1 MYTYK
6 NKAFSF
12 LETIVSISIVIF
24 FSSISFSLVKSMST
38 TFFLL
43 NNDYKKEKNII
54 AIKNLLHG
62 HIFWIKNPELR
73 LINIKNSNNSLIFR
87 EIFSKK
93 SENNGNTLIIKYNF
107 FDSLENK
114 IYTVYRCFSFYEKNF
129 SIFYFNQYDFF
140 KLNEGRDSAI
150 IAKNYQGSFYL
161 ENNYLKL
168 IIKDLEN
175 DENYEITLPI
185 L

>member
-54 AIKNLLHG
+54 TIKNLLHG

-73 LINIKNSNNSLIFR
+73 LINIKNSNNSLTFR

-107 FDSLENK
+107 
-114 IYTVYRCFSFYEKNF
+114 
-129 SIFYFNQYDFF
+129 
-140 KLNEGRDSAI
+140 
-150 IAKNYQGSFYL
+150 
-161 ENNYLKL
+161 L
-168 IIKDLEN
+168 I
-175 DENYEITLPI
+175 P
-185 L
+185 